1 MRELAPHFEIDKD
14 LRKKYD
20 GKLFLVIFQQTADGK
35 MRGGSKSQFDGDI
48 ILFTK
53 TFDEPKENFVYPSKN
68 RYNALPL
75 SELKYSVFYQQ
86 LLHDEEQ
93 QEQPVTDLIFDVVY

>member
-1 MRELAPHFEIDKD
+1 MAYTITINSNSPQALAFVKEA
-14 LRKKYD
+14 KK
-20 GKLFLVIFQQTADGK
+20 LNFAVV
-35 MRGGSKSQFDGDI
+35 
-48 ILFTK
+48 TK
-53 TFDEPKENFVYPSKN
+53 TFDDPKENFVYPSKN

-93 QEQPVTDLIFDVVY
+93 EQPVTDLIFDVVY